1 MLKRNKFMQRMKRI
15 SKMTLYLQP
24 ENRAVHDK
32 LTFGMILAAAVP
44 RKRKVNNKNKKH
56 EKLSNYVVAVLCVG
70 SLAFQ
75 PVLS

>member
-32 LTFGMILAAAVP
+32 LTLA
-44 RKRKVNNKNKKH
+44 
-56 EKLSNYVVAVLCVG
+56 
-70 SLAFQ
+70 
-75 PVLS
+75 